1 MLKIVDDLPF
11 VSISGTTGDRTVTPV
26 RLGVEWRGFGTKGA
40 MGLVAVLILVGSL
53 CGQGQPPV
61 RWESAPASDVQQR
74 AVPSVPGQ
82 GFDYTIAPDDDLE
95 IFVMDVSELSHE
107 YSVSPAGLISIS
119 LLKDPILAAG
129 LTPIRL
135 GQVIAKELQTAGMLD
150 NPHVTVRVKKSRLHA
165 VAILG
170 AVKRPQIYPIFGT
183 TTLMD
188 ALSQA
193 EGLAVDA
200 GNTAIVTRGETG
212 MQALA
217 AEDPDK
223 GPDEHATPI
232 PSSIKVDLNRLL
244 ERGDPD
250 ANVVLYPG
258 DRVSV
263 QRAGIVYVVG
273 AVNKSGGYILT
284 NDREQMTVLKA
295 VALAESLK
303 SSAAPKRAVI
313 IRKNPGASGGRDE
326 IPVDLKKMLDGH
338 AADKPLMANDILFVP
353 ESGFKKAGA
362 RAADA
367 LVQGTAVL
375 FYRVP

>member
-1 MLKIVDDLPF
+1 
-11 VSISGTTGDRTVTPV
+11 
-26 RLGVEWRGFGTKGA
+26 
-40 MGLVAVLILVGSL
+40 MGLVAVLIAVGSL
-53 CGQGQPPV
+53 CGQGQPPG
-61 RWESAPASDVQQR
+61 RLESAPAPDVQQR

-82 GFDYTIAPDDDLE
+82 AFDYIIAPDDDLE
-95 IFVMDVSELSHE
+95 IFVMDVPELSHE

-135 GQVIAKELQTAGMLD
+135 SQVIAKELQTAGMLD
-150 NPHVTVRVKKSRLHA
+150 NPHITVRVKQSRLHA

-200 GNTAIVTRGETG
+200 GNTAIVTRGETA
-212 MQALA
+212 MRALA

-223 GPDEHATPI
+223 GQDEPATPT
-232 PSSIKVDLNRLL
+232 PSSVKVDLNRLL

-250 ANVVLYPG
+250 ANVILYPG

-273 AVNKSGGYILT
+273 AVVRSGGFVLT
-284 NDREQMTVLKA
+284 NEREQMTVLKA
-295 VALAESLK
+295 VALAENLK
-303 SSAAPKRAVI
+303 STAQAKKAVI
-313 IRKNPGASGGRDE
+313 IRKDPSASSGTDE
-326 IPVDLKKMLDGH
+326 IPVDLKRIMDGH
-338 AADKPLMANDILFVP
+338 APDKTLMANDILFVP
-353 ESGFKKAGA
+353 ESGFKRAGY
-362 RAADA
+362 RAAEAAAQGSA
-367 LVQGTAVL
+367 LL